1 MRKLLCLIFCI
12 PFISLAQVSDDF
24 NDGDFTV
31 APAWVGDA
39 SQFLVNPSFQLQLN
53 SVISDTSYLSTPSTT
68 SNNCEWHLYV
78 KLSFAPSDNNNMR
91 IYLLADIANLETAT
105 LNGYYIR
112 MGENGSFDS
121 VDLWKQVGNTH
132 TKIIDG
138 INGHCAKATN
148 TLGIKIIRDAI
159 GNWTLL
165 SDTLGGVNYQTEGV
179 VMDNTIM
186 NTSYFGVW
194 CKYTIS
200 NANKFFFDN
209 IYSGPVIVDNIAPT
223 ILSANISSA
232 TQLDVTFDEPLEITS
247 AQTAANYSTNNGLG
261 NPALATLD
269 NDPTLVHLSFAT
281 PFVSGTTYTLTV
293 NGLKDLT
300 SNTINNG
307 VVPFL
312 YYVPIN
318 FNVVINE
325 IMADP
330 DPAIGLPNYEYV
342 ELFNNSA
349 FPIQLN
355 NWTISTTTTTKT
367 IPNCT
372 LLPDSFMVLSG
383 TGGAAAYG
391 NNISVIGIT
400 SFPAF
405 TNTGTSITLKDQNGQ
420 VISAV
425 SYSDSWYQDNNK
437 TEGGWS
443 LEQIDPHNP
452 CAGIENWKAS
462 ANASGGTPG
471 RKNAIFGSNPDSKAP
486 ELVRVSVID
495 NTTIQAY
502 FSESVDSASTLS
514 LASYSVDNGIGNPI
528 AVNGVEP
535 FYNSI
540 ALSLGT
546 ALVQD
551 VVYTLAIN
559 GSVVDCIGNVVSTN
573 NTARF
578 AIPKPVAV
586 NDIVINEILPDPN
599 DGGVDFVEIYNRS
612 NKVID
617 LDELRLSS
625 QDTITGTLESIYTI
639 APEGY
644 LLFPEEYIVLA
655 SDSKKI
661 LTQYNTTNKKGFID
675 MPSIPSMNIDGDV
688 VVLSNLQDVMIDKL
702 VYYNSWHFPLLNN
715 TKGISLE
722 RIDFNRPT
730 QDATN
735 WHSAAENIGF
745 ATPAY
750 KNSQY
755 SNGSSSG
762 TEITISPEIF
772 SPDNDGYNDVLNI
785 NYVFDEPGYVGSV
798 SIFDEKGRLIRGL
811 VKNQLLAV
819 SGTISWDG
827 TTNDKEKGRIGIFI
841 IFFETF
847 DLKGNMK
854 HYKKTCVV
862 GGKI

>member
-1 MRKLLCLIFCI
+1 MRKLLCLIFFI
-12 PFISLAQVSDDF
+12 PFISAAQVSDDF
-24 NDGDFTV
+24 SDGDFTI
-31 APAWVGDA
+31 APIWSGDA

-53 SVISDTSYLSTPSTT
+53 SIIADTSYLSTPSTT
-68 SNNCEWHLYV
+68 ASNCEWHLYV
-78 KLSFAPSDNNNMR
+78 KLSFAPSDNNNVR
-91 IYLLADIANLETAT
+91 IYLMADIANLETAM

-112 MGENGSFDS
+112 LGENGSFDS

-138 INGHCAKATN
+138 INGHCAKTTN
-148 TLGIKIIRDAI
+148 TLGIKITRDAV
-159 GNWTLL
+159 GNWALL
-165 SDTLGGVNYQTEGV
+165 SDTLGGVNYQPEGT

-186 NTSYFGVW
+186 TSSYCGVW

-200 NANKFFFDN
+200 NATKFFFDN
-209 IYSGPVIVDNIAPT
+209 IYAGPVIVDNTAPT
-223 ILSANISSA
+223 ILSASVISA

-247 AQTAANYSTNNGLG
+247 AQTAANYSANNGLG
-261 NPALATLD
+261 SPALALLD
-269 NDPTLVHLSFAT
+269 NNPTVVHLSFAS
-281 PFVSGTTYTLTV
+281 PFVSGTNYTLTV
-293 NGLKDLT
+293 NGIKDLAA
-300 SNTINNG
+300 NTMNNG
-307 VVPFL
+307 SVNFL
-312 YYVPIN
+312 YYVPGN
-318 FNVVINE
+318 FDVVINE

-342 ELFNNSA
+342 ELFNNTA

-355 NWTISTTTTTKT
+355 NWTISSTTTTKT

-372 LLPDSFMVLSG
+372 LLPDSFIVLSG
-383 TGGAAAYG
+383 TSGAAAYG
-391 NNISVIGIT
+391 NSISIIGVT
-400 SFPAF
+400 NFPAL

-425 SYSDSWYQDNNK
+425 SYSDNWYQDNNK
-437 TEGGWS
+437 SEGGWS

-462 ANASGGTPG
+462 ANTSGGTPG
-471 RKNAIFGSNPDSKAP
+471 RRNSIFASNLDSKTP
-486 ELVRVSVID
+486 ELIRVSVID
-495 NTTIQAY
+495 NLNIQAY
-502 FSESVDSASTLS
+502 FSEGLDSTSLLNLS
-514 LASYSVDNGIGNPI
+514 SYTIDNGIGNPI
-528 AVNGVEP
+528 NINGVEP

-540 ALSLGT
+540 TLNLGT
-546 ALVQD
+546 ALVPG
-551 VVYTLAIN
+551 VVYTLTIN
-559 GSVVDCIGNVVSTN
+559 GSVVDCIGNVISTN

-578 AIPKPVAV
+578 AIPKPVAA

-625 QDTITGTLESIYTI
+625 QDTITGILESIYTI

-644 LLFPEEYIVLA
+644 LLFPEEYIVLS

-661 LTQYNTTNKKGFID
+661 LTQYTTINKKGFVD

-688 VVLSNLQDVMIDKL
+688 VVLSNLQDVIIDKL
-702 VYYNSWHFPLLNN
+702 QYYNSWHFALLND

-735 WHSAAENIGF
+735 WHSAAESVGF
-745 ATPAY
+745 ASPAY

-755 SNGSSSG
+755 SNGTSTG
-762 TEITISPEIF
+762 TEVTLSPEIF

-785 NYVFDEPGYVGSV
+785 NYVFDAPGYIGNI
-798 SIFDEKGRLIRGL
+798 SIFDEKGRLVRSLI
-811 VKNQLLAV
+811 KNQLLAI
-819 SGTISWDG
+819 SGTVSWDG
-827 TTNDKEKGRIGIFI
+827 TTDNNEKARIGIFI
-841 IFFETF
+841 VFFEAF
-847 DLKGNMK
+847 DLKGNVK